1 MWMLAKEFITNSV
14 DHGLNKKDETKN
26 LEVQKVKKT
35 ITATQLLSLTGYFI
49 LENTTWL
56 SMRGV
61 LKWSKKSQSKFLGW
75 CARCW
80 CIYVIAE
87 LGRLLHER
95 ARQLPNGEGE
105 DVKSRLEWKKK
116 IVQVSVWLPLSIHYV
131 SSSGL
136 LPEPV
141 AAFLATYA
149 EFITL
154 KGQWDATAKKI

>member
-1 MWMLAKEFITNSV
+1 MWMLTKKFITNSV
-14 DHGLNKKDETKN
+14 DYGPNEKNETKD
-26 LEVQKVKKT
+26 LQAQKVKKT
-35 ITATQLLSLTGYFI
+35 ITAAQLMSLTGYFI
-49 LENTTWL
+49 LENTAWL

-95 ARQLPNGEGE
+95 ARDLPDGEQE
-105 DVKSRLEWKKK
+105 DMKSRLEWKKK
-116 IVQVSVWLPLSIHYV
+116 IVQVSMWLPLSIHYV
-131 SSSGL
+131 SSSAV

-154 KGQWDATAKKI
+154 KGQWDATAEKI